1 MLTSRSLFTSLSLF
15 CLVACGGDSDDATD
29 SGVASDSGSTTDS
42 GVTPDETGEVRL
54 AHFGVFPGDA
64 GTDVDVFVNGEASGI
79 TFAFKDT
86 TDFVELPVGNYDFDI
101 VPAGGTI
108 DDSVYSVDGFAL
120 EADAQWSLY
129 AAGYVGEGAGSSFLV
144 GAELEDRST
153 IPAGKVRVQ
162 VVHAAALGVLS
173 PVDVWVVDGM
183 CAPVDPLVVGF
194 EFASSGSFDL
204 DSTLINVG
212 FDVGQDGTVD
222 ACFKIP
228 DLGITDEIVSVYAV
242 NTDAGVPSLV
252 AHLPDGTSAELAP
265 E

>member
-1 MLTSRSLFTSLSLF
+1 
-15 CLVACGGDSDDATD
+15 VGCGSKADDTADTGPID
-29 SGVASDSGSTTDS
+29 SGTTS
-42 GVTPDETGEVRL
+42 DETGEVRL
-54 AHFGVFPGDA
+54 AHFGVFPGDT
-64 GTDVDVFVNGEASGI
+64 GTDVDVFINGEASGI
-79 TFAFKDT
+79 TFGFKET
-86 TDFVELPVGNYDFDI
+86 TDFVELPVGAYDFDI

-108 DDSVYSVDGFAL
+108 DDSVYSVEAFAL
-120 EADAQWSLY
+120 EAGDQWSIF
-129 AAGYVGEGAGSSFLV
+129 AAGYVAGGPGSAFLV

-162 VVHAAALGVLS
+162 VVHAAAFNALS
-173 PVDVWVVDGM
+173 PVDVWVVDDM

-194 EFASSGSFDL
+194 EFASSGNFDL
-204 DSTLINVG
+204 DSTLLNVG
-212 FDVGQDGTVD
+212 FDIGQDGTVN

-242 NTDAGVPSLV
+242 NTDAGAASLV